1 MTNSDSMYTTKQVA
15 KILGVTAR
23 TVQLWAENGV
33 IEAWK
38 TPGGHRRIRQAEL
51 DKLIKTIR
59 EPAKES
65 SSSGDCKLL
74 LVEDETDLLKLYRMH
89 FESWNLPI
97 EVLTATD
104 GYEALI
110 RIGAEK
116 PDMIITD
123 LNMPHMNGFH
133 MLKILQG
140 IEELNG
146 TDVVVVTAL
155 SKEEIADNGGLPD
168 GISILHKPV
177 QFEELES
184 LVRKKY
190 NQVNELRATG

>member
-38 TPGGHRRIRQAEL
+38 TPGGHRRIRQSEL

-59 EPAKES
+59 EPSKES
-65 SSSGDCKLL
+65 SSGGDCKLL

-89 FESWNLPI
+89 FESWGLPL

-155 SKEEIADNGGLPD
+155 SKEEIADNGGLAD

-177 QFEELES
+177 QFEKLES

-190 NQVNELRATG
+190 NQVNELRAIG